1 MAYFGNRLMRRSPEP
16 HTRRSAV
23 PIRTRTIRDGV
34 PSLVAPLSFREQL
47 RYADAAPEQMVLTV
61 VARPT
66 SEIIAELAT
75 AWELH
80 PLLVEDLLH
89 AGQRPKIERYGE
101 VLFLVVRAARYLD
114 EQEEVEFSE
123 FHVLMRPGT
132 VVIVGQD
139 LTDADL
145 RDGLL
150 EDVEQ
155 RLLADPALL
164 TMGPEALAYRFLD
177 EVVDGYL
184 PVLAGLDTD
193 KEQIEREVFTG
204 QRSVAERIYRLSQE
218 VIDLQHATTALGKV
232 LQGLRRGADKYR
244 ISEDLQA
251 YLQDV
256 TDHLTRVITETVE
269 LRDALSQILSVN
281 STLVAQRQSEDMK
294 KISAW
299 AAIIFAPSLIGSIY
313 GMNFDVMPELQ
324 WAFGYPLAIVAML
337 VFAVILY
344 VVFKRRNWL

>member
-1 MAYFGNRLMRRSPEP
+1 MAYFGNLIRRGPEP
-16 HTRRSAV
+16 HTRQSAV

-34 PSLVAPLSFREQL
+34 PDTVSPLSFHQQL
-47 RYADAAPEQMVLTV
+47 AFADLAPDQMALTV

-66 SEIIAELAT
+66 NEIIAELAT

-89 AGQRPKIERYGE
+89 AGQRPKIERYGS

-123 FHVLMRPGT
+123 FHVLIRPGA
-132 VVIVGQD
+132 VIIIGQD

-150 EDVEQ
+150 EDVER
-155 RLLADPALL
+155 RLLANPDLL
-164 TMGPEALAYRFLD
+164 KMGPEALAYRFLD

-204 QRSVAERIYRLSQE
+204 KSSVAERIYRLSQE
-218 VIDLQHATTALGKV
+218 VIDLQHATTALNKV

-256 TDHLTRVITETVE
+256 TDHLTRVVTETTE
-269 LRDALSQILSVN
+269 LRDSLSQILNVN
-281 STLVAQRQSEDMK
+281 ATLVAQRQSEDMK

-313 GMNFDVMPELQ
+313 GMNFEVMPELE
-324 WAFGYPLAIVAML
+324 WAAGYPLAIVAML